1 MELDTKVDELRERDA
16 AWSRTASSG
25 AGIDEILSY
34 WTDDAVV
41 VPPGMPPV
49 VGKEALREYVAGSM
63 NIPGFRISWT
73 SDRIEVSEDGSM
85 AWILGA
91 NLVEMNDEDGNPMAI
106 PGRAV
111 TVWRRESD
119 GEWRCCSDIWNAG

>member
-1 MELDTKVDELRERDA
+1 
-16 AWSRTASSG
+16 
-25 AGIDEILSY
+25 
-34 WTDDAVV
+34 
-41 VPPGMPPV
+41 MPPV